1 MVFYPKRSCSYF
13 LWIAFDSLDLWPG
26 STLLDYIS
34 PDILILFISWFHP
47 LSSMGFEPSCGLFC
61 GNPNLELFPH
71 ALCEAELGPGYMCI
85 CCRFFFLFSV
95 ACLWYIQIC
104 FCYAVKWIFLSISS
118 FLDQFFHFWLEIFSC
133 YSESLEDKILI
144 FVVWCHSSVSV
155 SYCNSMAADWRLV
168 V

>member
-1 MVFYPKRSCSYF
+1 
-13 LWIAFDSLDLWPG
+13 
-26 STLLDYIS
+26 
-34 PDILILFISWFHP
+34 
-47 LSSMGFEPSCGLFC
+47 
-61 GNPNLELFPH
+61 
-71 ALCEAELGPGYMCI
+71 MCI